1 MKTLRY
7 IGMAL
12 VAMVL
17 CVGLASC
24 SDDDEEDGDKI
35 YTNEELVGTSWRGTF
50 EGASITVKFES
61 VTNVSIRAE
70 FEGQTVSYDSN
81 YTYDETTGE
90 FETTYG
96 VDELTGRIKGKTMTF
111 VLWDKKGTLTKR

>member
-1 MKTLRY
+1 MKTVRY

-12 VAMVL
+12 IAMVL

-24 SDDDEEDGDKI
+24 SDDDEDGDKI

-70 FEGQTVSYDSN
+70 FEGQMVSYDSS
-81 YTYDETTGE
+81 YTYDKTTGE

>member
-1 MKTLRY
+1 MKIVRY

-12 VAMVL
+12 IAMVL

-24 SDDDEEDGDKI
+24 SDDDEDGDKI

-70 FEGQTVSYDSN
+70 FEG
-81 YTYDETTGE
+81 
-90 FETTYG
+90 
-96 VDELTGRIKGKTMTF
+96 
-111 VLWDKKGTLTKR
+111 